1 MTPEQITAFMDGV
14 IRNRISLRLIA
25 EHHIAITHDLK
36 HSILDAGRVGVVD
49 MACSPAQMIQI
60 CGSYVADLC
69 EATFG
74 LSPKIVVDGY
84 IKATFAYACQVF

>member
-1 MTPEQITAFMDGV
+1 MSTEQITAFMDGV

-25 EHHIAITHDLK
+25 EHHIAITHALN
-36 HSILDAGRVGVVD
+36 SPILDTNRVGVVD
-49 MACSPAQMIQI
+49 MACSPTKMIQI

-84 IKATFAYACQVF
+84 TNATFAYACQVF